1 MTNWI
6 ILGLGNP
13 GEKFE
18 NTRHNISW
26 WALDIISNELSGY
39 KKYEKKEKNHIEY
52 RFDHK
57 NWNVYLIYPSTY
69 VNNSGLALKYLLN
82 NNKFSLDKVII
93 ISDDINLEEGRL
105 RIRRKGSSGGHNGL
119 NSIINHIGSE
129 NFIRVKI
136 GIGKPRSNEDQ
147 IKYVLSK
154 VKNKKTMYKS
164 CEKAAEA
171 CLSIMDK
178 GLNISMEKYN
188 GVKDE

>member
-26 WALDIISNELSGY
+26 WALDIISNELSVY

-82 NNKFSLDKVII
+82 NNKFSLDNVII

>member
-1 MTNWI
+1 MINWI

>member
-82 NNKFSLDKVII
+82 NNIFSLDKVII

>member
-82 NNKFSLDKVII
+82 NNKFSLDNVII

>member
-1 MTNWI
+1 MINWI

-13 GEKFE
+13 GKKFE

-26 WALDIISNELSGY
+26 WVLDILSNKLSGY
-39 KKYEKKEKNHIEY
+39 KKYEKNEKNHIEY

-57 NWNVYLIYPSTY
+57 NWNVYLIYPTTY
-69 VNNSGLALKYLLN
+69 VNNSGLAFKYLLN
-82 NNKFSLDKVII
+82 NNKFSLDKAII
-93 ISDDINLEEGRL
+93 ISDDINLDEGRL
-105 RIRRKGSSGGHNGL
+105 RIRRTGSSGGHNGL

-129 NFIRVKI
+129 NFIRLKI

-154 VKNKKTMYKS
+154 VKNKKIMYKN
-164 CEKAAEA
+164 CEIAAEA
-171 CLSIMDK
+171 CLSIIDE

>member
-1 MTNWI
+1 MINWI
-6 ILGLGNP
+6 ILGLGNH

-26 WALDIISNELSGY
+26 WVLDILSNKLSGY

-57 NWNVYLIYPSTY
+57 NWNVYLIYPTTY

-82 NNKFSLDKVII
+82 NNKFSLDNAII
-93 ISDDINLEEGRL
+93 ISDDINLGEGRL

-129 NFIRVKI
+129 NFIRLKI

-171 CLSIMDK
+171 CLSIIDE
-178 GLNISMEKYN
+178 GLKISMEKYN